1 MAYATERLIP
11 FCSVEVT
18 TTLLLR
24 PRLLIET
31 ATPREG
37 GELVSGTAAV
47 RKGSV
52 ARMNAGEKYIS
63 VKALKVLGAY

>member
-1 MAYATERLIP
+1 
-11 FCSVEVT
+11 
-18 TTLLLR
+18 
-24 PRLLIET
+24 LIET
-31 ATPREG
+31 ATPEE

-63 VKALKVLGAY
+63 IKALKVLGAF